1 MTTTTVWAIA
11 GSVAACPA
19 LPAGV
24 LAEAFCPADAG
35 AVAGPDPELADV
47 CGAADPHAARASAAA
62 ARTAADLTNGHR
74 FVRSTGR
81 TRSTGSTPSAVW
93 PQVRTVAVKRGIKPP
108 VPLAMDRG
116 DCPENTVATMARGL
130 PRARLAPPCHTV
142 RPRTPGRLA
151 ARCGLP
157 PADSDDARENS
168 WNT

>member
-19 LPAGV
+19 WPAGV
-24 LAEAFCPADAG
+24 LAEAFCPADADT
-35 AVAGPDPELADV
+35 VAGPDPEFGDV
-47 CGAADPHAARASAAA
+47 SGAADPQAGRASAAA
-62 ARTAADLTNGHR
+62 ARTAADLTNGHG
-74 FVRSTGR
+74 FVP
-81 TRSTGSTPSAVW
+81 STPSTAW
-93 PQVRTVAVKRGIKPP
+93 PLVRTVAVKRGIRPP

-116 DCPENTVATMARGL
+116 DFPENTVATMARGL

>member
-19 LPAGV
+19 FPAGV

-35 AVAGPDPELADV
+35 PVACPDPEFGDV
-47 CGAADPHAARASAAA
+47 SGAADPHAGRANAAA
-62 ARTAADLTNGHR
+62 ARTAADLTNGHG
-74 FVRSTGR
+74 FVRSTP
-81 TRSTGSTPSAVW
+81 STPSTAW
-93 PQVRTVAVKRGIKPP
+93 LQVRTVAVKRGIRPP
-108 VPLAMDRG
+108 VPLAMGRG
-116 DCPENTVATMARGL
+116 DFPENTVATMARGL

-157 PADSDDARENS
+157 PADSDDARGNS